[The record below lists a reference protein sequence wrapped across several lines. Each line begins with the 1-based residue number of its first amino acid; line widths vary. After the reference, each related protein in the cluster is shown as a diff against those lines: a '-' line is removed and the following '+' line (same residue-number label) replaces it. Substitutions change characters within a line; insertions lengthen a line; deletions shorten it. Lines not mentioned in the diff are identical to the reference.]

1 MRKSYILL
9 HIYYVLYTVLLV
21 MRFPRIK
28 PDTHSF
34 YHCISRVVEGRF
46 IFALCQGRSVAAEK
60 FIAMMRCLEAFCGV
74 RVLGYVVMAN
84 HFHLVCEVPDP
95 RPLSQSEVL
104 ERIGALYG
112 PRRVQALREQLARL
126 SEQPGA
132 AELCNRLLEPYR
144 KRMNDIS
151 IFIKELKGR
160 FAQWFNRRH
169 GRYGALWAER
179 FKSVLLEDGQTVA
192 TIAAYIDL
200 NPVRAGL
207 CQDPK
212 EYRYCG
218 YAEAL
223 AKGTAGAMEGIRVIL
238 GLPQT
243 TSPEQVAAEY
253 RKHLFSRGAVGSE
266 NHPPA
271 FDQAKAQAV
280 VEQEKGELSL
290 QERLRCKIRYFS
302 DGVILGSQAF
312 VQSHCQRLEQKI
324 GYKRKSGPTA
334 LKNLGPATLWVF
346 RNLRVRRFG

>member
-1 MRKSYILL
+1 
-9 HIYYVLYTVLLV
+9 

-46 IFALCQGRSVAAEK
+46 IFALCHGRSVEAEK
-60 FIAMMRCLEAFCGV
+60 FIAMMRGQEAFSGV

-84 HFHLVCEVPDP
+84 HFHLVCEVPEP
-95 RPLSQSEVL
+95 RDLSQSEVL

-112 PRRVQALREQLARL
+112 RRRVRGLKKQLARL
-126 SEQPGA
+126 SEQPGG
-132 AELCNRLLEPYR
+132 AELCHRLLEPFR

-151 IFIKELKGR
+151 IFMKELKGR
-160 FAQWFNRRH
+160 FAQWYNRRH

-179 FKSVLLEDGQTVA
+179 FKSVLLEGGQAVA
-192 TIAAYIDL
+192 AIVAYIDL
-200 NPVRAGL
+200 NSVRAGL
-207 CQDPK
+207 CEDPK

-223 AKGTAGAMEGIRVIL
+223 AKGTAAAMEGMRIIL

-243 TSPEQVAAEY
+243 TSPEQIAAEY
-253 RKHLFSRGAVGSE
+253 RKHLFLRGAVGST
-266 NHPPA
+266 NNPPA
-271 FDQAKAQAV
+271 FDRAKAEAV
-280 VEQEKGELSL
+280 VEQEKGELSP
-290 QERLRCKIRYFS
+290 QERLRCKIRYFT
-302 DGVILGSQAF
+302 DGVILGSQDF

-334 LKNLGPATLWVF
+334 LKIFGPATLWVF

>member
-1 MRKSYILL
+1 
-9 HIYYVLYTVLLV
+9 

-34 YHCISRVVEGRF
+34 YHCTSRVVEGRF
-46 IFALCQGRSVAAEK
+46 IFALHHGRSVPAEK
-60 FIAMMRCLEAFCGV
+60 LIAFMRRLEAFTGV
-74 RVLGYVVMAN
+74 RVLDYVIMAN

-95 RPLSQSEVL
+95 RPLSQSEML

-112 PRRVQALREQLARL
+112 PRRVRGLREKLARF
-126 SEQPGA
+126 SQQPGGV
-132 AELCNRLLEPYR
+132 ELCRLLLEPFR
-144 KRMNDIS
+144 MRMNDIS
-151 IFIKELKGR
+151 IFIKELKGC
-160 FAQWFNRRH
+160 FAQWFNRH
-169 GRYGALWAER
+169 YGRYGALWAER
-179 FKSVLLEDGQTVA
+179 FKSVLLEGGHTVA
-192 TIAAYIDL
+192 KICAYIDL

-207 CQDPK
+207 CEDPK

-223 AKGTAGAMEGIRVIL
+223 AKGTAAAMEGIRIIL

-243 TSPEQVAAEY
+243 TSPEQIAAEY
-253 RKHLFSRGAVGSE
+253 RQHLFLRGAVGSQ
-266 NHPPA
+266 NNRPA

-312 VQSHCQRLEQKI
+312 VQAHCQRLEQKI

-334 LKNLGPATLWVF
+334 LKIFGPATLWVF

>member
-1 MRKSYILL
+1 
-9 HIYYVLYTVLLV
+9 

-28 PDTHSF
+28 PDFHSF
-34 YHCISRVVEGRF
+34 YHFISRVVEGRF
-46 IFALCQGRSVAAEK
+46 IFALHHGRSVPAEK
-60 FIAMMRCLEAFCGV
+60 IIAIMRALEAFSGV
-74 RVLGYVVMAN
+74 RVLDYVIMAN

-95 RPLSQSEVL
+95 RPLSQNEVL

-112 PRRVQALREQLARL
+112 PRRVRALRQKLARFSEQLD
-126 SEQPGA
+126 GV
-132 AELCNRLLEPYR
+132 ELCNRLLEPYR

-160 FAQWFNRRH
+160 FAQWYNRH
-169 GRYGALWAER
+169 YGRYGALWAER
-179 FKSVLLEDGQTVA
+179 FKSVLLEGGEAVA
-192 TIAAYIDL
+192 KIAAYIDL

-223 AKGTAGAMEGIRVIL
+223 AKGTAAAMEGIRVIL

-243 TSPEQVAAEY
+243 TSPEKLAAEY
-253 RKHLFSRGAVGSE
+253 RKHLFLRGAVGSK
-266 NHPPA
+266 NNPPA

-290 QERLRCKIRYFS
+290 QERLRCKIRYFT
-302 DGVILGSQAF
+302 DGVILGSRDF
-312 VQSHCQRLEQKI
+312 VQSHCQQLEQKI

-334 LKNLGPATLWVF
+334 LKIFGPATLWVF

>member
-1 MRKSYILL
+1 
-9 HIYYVLYTVLLV
+9 

-46 IFALCQGRSVAAEK
+46 IFALHHGRSVPAEK
-60 FIAMMRCLEAFCGV
+60 IIAFMRRLEAFSGV
-74 RVLGYVVMAN
+74 RVLDYVIMSN
-84 HFHLVCEVPDP
+84 HFHLVCEVPEP
-95 RPLSQSEVL
+95 RPLSQNEVL
-104 ERIGALYG
+104 ERIVALYG
-112 PRRVQALREQLARL
+112 PRRVRALRQKLARFSEQLD
-126 SEQPGA
+126 GV
-132 AELCNRLLEPYR
+132 ELCNRLLEPYR

-160 FAQWFNRRH
+160 FAQWYNRH
-169 GRYGALWAER
+169 YGRYGALWAER
-179 FKSVLLEDGQTVA
+179 FKSVLLEGGEAVA
-192 TIAAYIDL
+192 KIAAYIDL

-207 CQDPK
+207 CEDPK

-223 AKGTAGAMEGIRVIL
+223 AKGTAAAMEGTRVIL

-243 TSPEQVAAEY
+243 TSPQQLAAEY
-253 RKHLFSRGAVGSE
+253 RQHLFLRGAVGSK
-266 NHPPA
+266 NNPPA

-290 QERLRCKIRYFS
+290 QERLRCKIRYFT

-312 VQSHCQRLEQKI
+312 VQSHCQELEQKI

-334 LKNLGPATLWVF
+334 LKIFGPATLWVF